1 MVVFSF
7 VSWLLLMI
15 IMILLLILFVL
26 FQKSSC
32 DEEDSTPW
40 RRRREPCSPLYTPKK
55 NLNLSNQ
62 SAFIL
67 QLFSFARGSSV
78 SRSAFFIKFTKAC
91 LFLSG
96 ADEMLQISPETTG
109 LTLCTGIYNS
119 RLHTFVRK
127 ACAQVG
133 VLHKHTQTHARFTLF
148 FREPLKTLF
157 WKIHRE

>member
-1 MVVFSF
+1 MVIVDDYYD
-7 VSWLLLMI
+7 I
-15 IMILLLILFVL
+15 IINIICAFPEKFLGRGGQHPL
-26 FQKSSC
+26 
-32 DEEDSTPW
+32 EEEEGAMLASLH
-40 RRRREPCSPLYTPKK
+40 SKK
-55 NLNLSNQ
+55 NPK
-62 SAFIL
+62 
-67 QLFSFARGSSV
+67 SFKSIGFHSTTLLVCRGSSV